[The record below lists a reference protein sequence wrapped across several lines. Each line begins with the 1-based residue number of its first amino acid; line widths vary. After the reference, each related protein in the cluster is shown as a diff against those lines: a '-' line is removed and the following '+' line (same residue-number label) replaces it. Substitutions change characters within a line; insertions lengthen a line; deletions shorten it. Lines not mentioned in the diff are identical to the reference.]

1 MKTVMNSESTTS
13 QISAK
18 SEKAQDN
25 RVTII
30 EDALLESVSGGSV
43 ADDGI
48 CIGHQF
54 CEIPPHNDR
63 G

>member
-1 MKTVMNSESTTS
+1 MKTVMNSESTVN
-13 QISAK
+13 QASAK
-18 SEKAQDN
+18 SDKDQDN
-25 RVTII
+25 RITII
-30 EDALLESVSGGSV
+30 EDALLESVSGGNV

-54 CEIPPHNDR
+54 CEIPPRNDC